1 MMNRKH
7 LCVGARL
14 RAMVCA
20 VLILVAVGG
29 ALKAKDKGDADYKA
43 AVAAATK
50 EDWDLALELYMKAL
64 DKNPNNMAYTIG
76 MRRARF
82 ESGQTHVNKGQKLR
96 IAGKVEEAMAEFQK
110 AIVADPSSS
119 IAIQE
124 LKRTQAILNGDNAG
138 VKPDETSLTPAE
150 RERRRSDQRVASIE
164 APPELK
170 PIVGVIQTIKIN
182 NQPPKVLYETIG
194 KMAGINVVFD
204 PQYTAP
210 SRNSNVDIANMP
222 IEQAF
227 DYLAALTHTYWKA
240 MSPNTIFVTEDN
252 VTKRRDYEDQVV
264 KVFYVTNATS
274 VQEFQEIAT
283 AVRTVAEIRRVF
295 TYNSQKA
302 LIVRG
307 TADAVALTEALIH
320 DLDKPKSEVVVDVIV
335 MQVNSTYSRSL
346 AATLA
351 SGGTAGLNQAISF
364 NGPNGASTSSTTSTT
379 STGTT
384 AVTTPTTST
393 TGTAGTLTLSQI
405 PHVSINQFST
415 SLPGALLQAVMSDA
429 RTKTLNKPQVRAS
442 DGMKAELVIGQ
453 KIPYATGSFS
463 SGASVSSSVSP
474 LVSTQFNYADVGLT
488 LSLTPTVHSA
498 TEVTLHIEVTVSEV
512 DQYVSIGGISQPVIG
527 QTKNTADIRL
537 KEGEI
542 NILSSLS
549 QNADSTT
556 IGGLPGLTNI
566 PILGQFLF
574 GSSSKNRTAGELMIA
589 LIPHIVR
596 TPDYT
601 AANLRGIYAGTD
613 QVIKLY
619 YAPKTAQE
627 APASGANANA
637 PAALPGANLPGANP
651 PAAADSSMPK
661 LRVAPG
667 ARDADVPVP
676 PAAPAVPVP
685 AQPTA
690 PAQAQPTAQAQPLGQ
705 AQVPGQTQAQ
715 AGPPRVRFAPASV
728 EAAAGETVQV
738 SVEIDNAA
746 DLFSASPIRVR
757 YDASILRLN
766 DVKPGELFT
775 RDGVKITSVKDI
787 RNEVGEATL
796 TVARAPGT
804 KGVSG
809 SGPVLMLNFTAVGK
823 GKGTVT
829 LPDFNLKNTQL
840 QPLGVEP
847 GELPVKVN

>member
-1 MMNRKH
+1 MMNRIH
-7 LCVGARL
+7 LCVAERF
-14 RAMVCA
+14 RAVVCGLLMLFAIGA
-20 VLILVAVGG
+20 VLE
-29 ALKAKDKGDADYKA
+29 AKDKGEKDFKEAQ
-43 AVAAATK
+43 AAASK
-50 EDWDLALELYMKAL
+50 SDWDKALDLYMQAL
-64 DKNPNNMAYTIG
+64 DKNPNNPAYMIG

-82 ESGQTHVNKGQKLR
+82 QDGQMHVNRGQKLR
-96 IAGKVEEAMAEFQK
+96 TEGKVEEAMAEFQK

-119 IAIQE
+119 MAIQE
-124 LKRTQAILNGDNAG
+124 VRRTQAILNDNKTG
-138 VKPDETSLTPAE
+138 VKTPDEVGLTPAE
-150 RERRRSDQRVASIE
+150 RARRASDIRVSSIE

-210 SRNSNVDIANMP
+210 QRNSNVDIANMP

-227 DYLAALTHTYWKA
+227 DYLAMLTHTFWKP

-252 VTKRRDYEDQVV
+252 ITKRRDYEDNVV

-283 AVRTVAEIRRVF
+283 AIRTVVEVRKVF

-307 TADAVALTEALIH
+307 TQDQVALAEKLVH

-335 MQVNSTYSRSL
+335 MQVNSQYSRSL

-351 SGGTAGLNQAISF
+351 SGGTAGIQQAITF
-364 NGPNGASTSSTTSTT
+364 NGPNSSSTT
-379 STGTT
+379 
-384 AVTTPTTST
+384 TTST
-393 TGTAGTLTLSQI
+393 TGTTGTITTPTTTTNTAAASGSLLLSQI
-405 PHVSINQFST
+405 GHISTNQFST
-415 SLPGALLQAVMSDA
+415 SLPGAILNAVMSDS
-429 RTKTLNKPQVRAS
+429 RTKTLNKPQVRVS

-453 KIPYATGSFS
+453 RIPYATGSFS
-463 SGASVSSSVSP
+463 SGVSVASSVSP

-488 LSLTPTVHSA
+488 LNIVPQIHSA

-512 DQYVSIGGISQPVIG
+512 DQYVNIGGISQPVIG
-527 QTKNTADIRL
+527 QTKNNADIRL

-549 QNADSTT
+549 QNADSSTL
-556 IGGLPGLTNI
+556 GGIPGLTSI

-574 GSSSKNRTAGELMIA
+574 GASTKNKQASELMIA

-601 AANLRGIYAGTD
+601 AENLRGVYTGTD
-613 QVIKLY
+613 QVVKLY
-619 YAPKTAQE
+619 YAPKTMEE
-627 APASGANANA
+627 APASQ
-637 PAALPGANLPGANP
+637 NP
-651 PAAADSSMPK
+651 PANSSAGNVPVTAPPSAGVPAARPIVQGVPQT
-661 LRVAPG
+661 VA
-667 ARDADVPVP
+667 PVP
-676 PAAPAVPVP
+676 PLPPTRSEQT
-685 AQPTA
+685 QP
-690 PAQAQPTAQAQPLGQ
+690 GQ
-705 AQVPGQTQAQ
+705 AH
-715 AGPPRVRFAPASV
+715 VRFAPSSV
-728 EAAAGETVQV
+728 EAAAGGSVQV
-738 SVEIDNAA
+738 SVQIDNAT
-746 DLFSASPIRVR
+746 DLFSASAIRVK

-766 DVKPGELFT
+766 DMTPGELFT

-796 TVARAPGT
+796 TIARAPGT
-804 KGVSG
+804 KGMSG
-809 SGPVLMLNFTAVGK
+809 SGSVLMLNFTAIGK
-823 GKGTVT
+823 GAGTVT

-840 QPLGVEP
+840 QPVAATP